1 MVMQFLSGECRQP
14 SCFLELRWPWNLDA
28 GFFKP
33 PKDKAAKKKVGLKI
47 EHVGSGV
54 SLLLFKIHAQC
65 CQISW

>member
-33 PKDKAAKKKVGLKI
+33 PKVKGDKKKVGLQMK
-47 EHVGSGV
+47 HVHSGV
-54 SLLLFKIHAQC
+54 V
-65 CQISW
+65 